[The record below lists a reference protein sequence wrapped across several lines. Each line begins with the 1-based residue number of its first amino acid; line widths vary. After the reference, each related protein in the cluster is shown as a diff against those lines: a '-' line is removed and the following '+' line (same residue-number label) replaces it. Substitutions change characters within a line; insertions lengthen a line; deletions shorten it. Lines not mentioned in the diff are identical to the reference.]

1 MQYLYGKVDTKMNEV
16 FETVAE
22 VLEELRSEA
31 GEREYSVCT
40 KEAENAAKE
49 LKKANQEYEKLLAE
63 IPREKRELLENIWIL
78 WIMLIF
84 KKNKERIIRE

>member
-1 MQYLYGKVDTKMNEV
+1 MNEV

-40 KEAENAAKE
+40 KEAKNAAKE
-49 LKKANQEYEKLLAE
+49 LKKQIRNMRSCWQRFQENRGCFWK
-63 IPREKRELLENIWIL
+63 NIWIL

>member
-1 MQYLYGKVDTKMNEV
+1 MNEV
-16 FETVAE
+16 FEMVAE

-40 KEAENAAKE
+40 KEAKNAAKRI
-49 LKKANQEYEKLLAE
+49 KKANQEYEKLLAE
-63 IPREKRELLENIWIL
+63 ISGEQRELLENIWIL
-78 WIMLIF
+78 WIMPIF

>member
-1 MQYLYGKVDTKMNEV
+1 MNEV

>member
-1 MQYLYGKVDTKMNEV
+1 MNEV
-16 FETVAE
+16 FEMVAE

-40 KEAENAAKE
+40 KEAKNAAKE

-63 IPREKRELLENIWIL
+63 ISGEQRELLEKYMDIVCPFSRRTKSIL
-78 WIMLIF
+78 SGNDRYDTDI
-84 KKNKERIIRE
+84 